1 MIAVAARGWIFA
13 IRWTDSPAHMPLSL
27 AERIAAAIGDR
38 IIGDAYPPGTRIIEK
53 EVADEFL
60 VSRGPVRD
68 AFRILER
75 EGLARL
81 HRNRGLQVT
90 QLSRHEVQDIFEIRA
105 GLYRIVALRL
115 ATLGP
120 PAFLQQYDNLLAE
133 LEACLQD
140 EDGDRYAEIVFR
152 LSLASARAARNP
164 RLAEMIAALS
174 LQTLRYS
181 KLGLR
186 SRERRRESIA
196 LWRAARN
203 AIAAGDAALAMDLA
217 VERIQRSRDEALRCI
232 AADEVPVA
240 RDATMRESAD

>member
-1 MIAVAARGWIFA
+1 MTMQNGPHSWIFA
-13 IRWTDSPAHMPLSL
+13 VRWYDSASREPLSV
-27 AERIAAAIGDR
+27 AEQIAAAIGDR
-38 IIGDAYPPGTRIIEK
+38 IIADTYQPGERVIEQ
-53 EVADEFL
+53 EVADEFQ

-75 EGLARL
+75 EGLAKI

-90 QLSRHEVQDIFEIRA
+90 RLSAQEVRDIFEIRA
-105 GLYRIVALRL
+105 ALYRIVAQRL
-115 ATLGP
+115 AASP
-120 PAFLQQYDNLLAE
+120 PSSILPQFDALFAE

-140 EDGDRYAEIVFR
+140 EDGGRYAETVFR
-152 LSLASARAARNP
+152 LSLLSARGAGNP

-186 SRERRRESIA
+186 SRQRRRESLA
-196 LWRAARN
+196 LWKSTRN

-217 VERIQRSRDEALRCI
+217 VERIQRSRDEALRCL
-232 AADEVPVA
+232 EVE
-240 RDATMRESAD
+240 ATALRESAQHG